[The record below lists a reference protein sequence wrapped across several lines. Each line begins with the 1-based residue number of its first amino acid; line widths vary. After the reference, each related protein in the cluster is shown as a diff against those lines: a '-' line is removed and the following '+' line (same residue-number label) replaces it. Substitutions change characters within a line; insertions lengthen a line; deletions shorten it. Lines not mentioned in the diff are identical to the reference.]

1 METQDKKEQRI
12 RVKFQKLIETA
23 PEFADFTKQK
33 KAKMLRLLCD
43 WFKINQ
49 RLISPTE
56 FAEMRKECLRNRP
69 CEVCGKES
77 EDDSGFCK
85 TCWNKPQVQKALFR
99 VSIV

>member
-1 METQDKKEQRI
+1 METEKEQRI
-12 RVKFQKLIETA
+12 REKFKKLIETS

-33 KAKMLRLLCD
+33 KAKMLHLLCD

-49 RLISPTE
+49 RLLTPTE

-77 EDDSGFCK
+77 EDDSGFCAK
-85 TCWNKPQVQKALFR
+85 CFARPDVQKALFR
-99 VSIV
+99 I